1 MSTYDP
7 PLQPEPSPY
16 PPSSQSTYQSPYR
29 TAPPPKREFGEG
41 MGGGVI
47 AIAVIGGIVGLVVLV
62 VLFPAFLAWLIA
74 LGFLA
79 IVVVV
84 VLMFL
89 FGFLVMIV
97 GAALGLF
104 HLLKRHQVQGP
115 EVGYTLDMVQEP
127 ERKSK

>member
-1 MSTYDP
+1 LSTYDP

-16 PPSSQSTYQSPYR
+16 QPSYQPPYQ

-41 MGGGVI
+41 LGGGVI
-47 AIAVIGGIVGLVVLV
+47 AIAVIAGIVGLVLLL
-62 VLFPAFLAWLIA
+62 VLFPEFLAWLVA
-74 LGFLA
+74 LGLLA
-79 IVVVV
+79 IVVVA

-89 FGFLVMIV
+89 FGFIVLIV

-104 HLLKRHQVQGP
+104 HLLKRHEVQGP

-127 ERKSK
+127 ERRSK